1 MLHGSDAPGAGR
13 GLLVLTQASSEA
25 AHVVASGLGQP
36 GGERVRGAGADQ
48 GTKAEGEIANHG
60 QRQRQQ
66 PLDTDAIRFRRQQP
80 SQLRASGPHAGLDM
94 SQADEK
100 LARPG
105 SLLAHSVTTRIPPA
119 KSATRRSPQNRT
131 PLRQHSGQRRSSTA
145 HLEVKRMP
153 LTSYSAPHGVAQ
165 RYQFASDVTDGNALL
180 VQPRHV
186 AMDKRSGGL
195 CRLEADPLR
204 EVAGRLERY
213 RHFWDKAS
221 IDLSGASCRPAGRTP
236 MDQPAERRSS
246 LLPTNKRVVLYS
258 SVLPLFRLRRTRAT
272 VGDAGDGSLRRAGR
286 KDQDAFT
293 IRPRSTQS
301 ERATGTQGGMERQLR
316 SHRGS
321 SRAGVVSG
329 KR

>member
-1 MLHGSDAPGAGR
+1 MLHGSDALGAGR

-60 QRQRQQ
+60 QRLRQRQQ

-145 HLEVKRMP
+145 QLEVKRMP
-153 LTSYSAPHGVAQ
+153 LTSYSAPHGVARQ
-165 RYQFASDVTDGNALL
+165 YQFASDVTGTPCWCSRVTSPWTSAVAGYAAWKPIRCARSPVGWNGIGTFGTKLRSTCRVPAVVLPGARRWISLPNGGVRYCQQINGSCCTAQSYPCFACDGREPLQETLVTVAFEEQDGKTRMLLPSGPVQRSRSARRAHREGWSGSFDRIEALL
-180 VQPRHV
+180 
-186 AMDKRSGGL
+186 A
-195 CRLEADPLR
+195 
-204 EVAGRLERY
+204 
-213 RHFWDKAS
+213 
-221 IDLSGASCRPAGRTP
+221 PA
-236 MDQPAERRSS
+236 
-246 LLPTNKRVVLYS
+246 
-258 SVLPLFRLRRTRAT
+258 
-272 VGDAGDGSLRRAGR
+272 
-286 KDQDAFT
+286 
-293 IRPRSTQS
+293 
-301 ERATGTQGGMERQLR
+301 
-316 SHRGS
+316 
-321 SRAGVVSG
+321 
-329 KR
+329 